1 MTHTASK
8 PAQPLGKPAPKQP
21 RRVPAFAPV
30 RSRARKDG
38 WHPVRQAEF
47 IGALAE
53 TGSVRAAARRVG
65 MARESAYRL
74 RGREGAEGFAAAW
87 DAALVIEHG
96 LQVPMVTKWPIA
108 PKWKVTTAEVRQR
121 ALVGLVRPVM
131 HAGRCVGVVHKP
143 DNTALLRLVGW
154 FARAGAWR
162 CDEAGPGRGNGRTRN
177 NAKPQ
182 KRQPATERPAAVA
195 ERS

>member
-1 MTHTASK
+1 MTHTAPQ
-8 PAQPLGKPAPKQP
+8 PAQPPRKPPRKPP

-38 WHPVRQAEF
+38 WEALRQAEF
-47 IGALAE
+47 VGALAE
-53 TGSVRAAARRVG
+53 TGSVSAAARRVG

-87 DAALVIEHG
+87 DAALACARG
-96 LQVPMVTKWPIA
+96 LAQPMV
-108 PKWKVTTAEVRQR
+108 PKWKCTTAEVRQR

-143 DNTALLRLVGW
+143 DNSALLRLVGW

-177 NAKPQ
+177 IAKPQ
-182 KRQPATERPAAVA
+182 NRQPPTERPAAVA
-195 ERS
+195 KGT